1 VVMCFGQINVR
12 DPAPLQK
19 VILVDLLSSSIDG
32 EQLPEG
38 RRSQWQGR

>member
-1 VVMCFGQINVR
+1 MFFGQINVR
-12 DPAPLQK
+12 DPVPLQE

-38 RRSQWQGR
+38 RRRQLQGR